1 MIRAILTA
9 FLFALAVEAQPRPVI
24 GIGGI
29 VHETNTFNPKK
40 TTLADFETGIG
51 GSKGTLRGQEILTLS
66 ANANNTTAGFIEGA
80 RKHGLELYPTVV
92 AGPQTIGMVLD
103 TAFNQLT
110 EELITGLKKAPKL
123 DGILLFL
130 HGTMVA
136 ESYPHADAEVVRR
149 VRKAFGDKIPLIVVH
164 DFHAN
169 VSEEIVK
176 LTTILITYKE
186 CPHLD
191 AKDRGVDAARLMA
204 GVVSGRIKPVQH
216 IVKPPMLLNILFH
229 NTYTAPLKPVTDA
242 SKAAEKANPKVL
254 IASIP
259 GGYQY
264 ADIPAMG
271 PSVIVVTDNDP
282 ALARSEAER
291 LGNLL
296 WGVRNQL
303 VFKAPGAAEAVKM
316 AMNNGK
322 FPVALMDA
330 GDNIGG
336 GSAGDSTY
344 VLSELIK
351 QKADGWVVAISD
363 PNAVRGAIK
372 AGVGGDFDMPVGGK
386 TDNLHGD
393 SVRIKGRVRGIYDG
407 KWVEHAVRHGGGRY
421 WDMGVSAV
429 IELEGSSIDSPK
441 LILLTPKRVIP
452 FSIGQ
457 LTSVGILPEQMKI
470 LVAKGTVAP
479 RAAYE
484 PVSAR
489 IITVDSGGVTG
500 MNPKRFQYK
509 QVRPGLFGM

>member
-1 MIRAILTA
+1 MRIA
-9 FLFALAVEAQPRPVI
+9 FLFLLSSVLCAQSRPVI
-24 GIGGI
+24 GIGGV

-40 TTLADFETGIG
+40 TTLADFDAGIG
-51 GSKGTLRGQEILTLS
+51 GRLGILRGDDIIRLS
-66 ANANNTTAGFIEGA
+66 RNANNTITGFINGA
-80 RKHGLELYPTVV
+80 EERGLQLYPSLV
-92 AGPQTIGMVLD
+92 AGPQTIGLVLD
-103 TAFNQLT
+103 SVFDALT
-110 EELITGLKKAPKL
+110 KEMIDRLKKAPKL

-130 HGTMVA
+130 HGTMVT
-136 ESYPHADAEVVRR
+136 ESHPHADAEVVRR
-149 VRKAFGDKIPLIVVH
+149 VRQAFGNTIPIVVVH

-176 LTTILITYKE
+176 MTTVLITYKE

-191 AKDRGVDAARLMA
+191 AMDRGMQGARIMA
-204 GVVSGRIKPVQH
+204 DIVSGKVKPTQA

-229 NTYTAPLKPVTDA
+229 NTYAAPLKAITDE
-242 SKAAEKANPKVL
+242 SKQLEKNPKVL
-254 IASIP
+254 VASVP

-282 ALARSEAER
+282 ALAKREAER
-291 LGNLL
+291 LSNMLWNL
-296 WGVRNQL
+296 RPQL
-303 VFKAPGAAEAVKM
+303 AFNAPDAATAVKM

-322 FPVALMDA
+322 YPVALMDA

-336 GSAGDSTY
+336 GSAGDANY
-344 VLSELIK
+344 ILSELMK

-363 PNAVRGAIK
+363 PAAVQAAIRS
-372 AGVGGDFDMPVGGK
+372 GVGGQFDMAVGGK

-393 SVRIKGRVRGIYDG
+393 SVRVKGRVRGLHDG
-407 KWVEHAVRHGGGRY
+407 QFIEPAVRHGGGRY
-421 WDMGVSAV
+421 WDMGISAV
-429 IELEGSSIDSPK
+429 IRVEGSTIDSPNY
-441 LILLTPKRVIP
+441 IILTPKRVIP

-457 LTSVGILPEQMKI
+457 LTSLGILPERMKI

-484 PVSAR
+484 PVAAK

-500 MNPKRFQYK
+500 MNPARFTYK
-509 QVRPGLFGM
+509 HIRPNLFGVKP

>member
-1 MIRAILTA
+1 MRTA
-9 FLFALAVEAQPRPVI
+9 ALFLMSCVLWAQPKPVI
-24 GIGGI
+24 GIGGV

-40 TTLADFETGIG
+40 TTLSDFEAGIG
-51 GSKGTLRGQEILTLS
+51 GRPGILRGDDVIKLS
-66 ANANNTTAGFIEGA
+66 RNANNTISGFIKGA
-80 RKHGLELYPTVV
+80 EDRGLQLYPSLV
-92 AGPQTIGMVLD
+92 AGPQTIGLVLD
-103 TAFNQLT
+103 SVFDQLT
-110 EELITGLKKAPKL
+110 KEMIDGWKRAPKL

-130 HGTMVA
+130 HGTMVT
-136 ESYPHADAEVVRR
+136 ESHPHADAEVVRR
-149 VRKAFGDKIPLIVVH
+149 VRQAFGNTIPIVVVH

-176 LTTILITYKE
+176 MTTVLITYKE

-191 AKDRGVDAARLMA
+191 AMDRGVQGAHLMA
-204 GVVSGRIKPVQH
+204 DIVSGKVKPTQA

-229 NTYTAPLKPVTDA
+229 NTYAAPLQAITDE
-242 SKAAEKANPKVL
+242 SRKAEKNPKVL
-254 IASIP
+254 VASVP

-282 ALARSEAER
+282 ALAKREAQR
-291 LGNLL
+291 IADML
-296 WGVRNQL
+296 WGLRSQL
-303 VFKAPGAAEAVKM
+303 VFQAPDAAEAVRM

-336 GSAGDSTY
+336 GSAGDATY
-344 VLSELIK
+344 VLSELMK

-363 PNAVRGAIK
+363 PAAVQTAIR
-372 AGVGGDFDMPVGGK
+372 AGVGGQFDMAVGGK

-393 SVRIKGRVRGIYDG
+393 SVRVKGRVRGIYDG
-407 KWVEHAVRHGGGRY
+407 QFVEPAVRHGGGRY

-429 IELEGSSIDSPK
+429 IQVEGSSLDSPNY
-441 LILLTPKRVIP
+441 ILLTPKRVIP

-457 LTSVGILPEQMKI
+457 LTSVGIQPERMKI

-500 MNPKRFQYK
+500 MNPSRFPYK
-509 QVRPGLFGM
+509 HIRPNLFGVKP